1 MLILCILVL
10 LIVYVKSFRP
20 IRCVSAPKLRATS
33 VDAGTVSKPTLPVD
47 EIAMRYKVIQ
57 FGQTGA
63 PGDFELENQDTAFA
77 NELIKITLSR
87 EGGLG
92 LDLAEYSAGRGNGGV
107 VLVNDVIEGSNAAK
121 TGLFMPGD
129 ALVSVQAV
137 GDNLLEGVPTG
148 VVNVEGLNFDATI
161 GELGRFRDCSTLTII
176 VKRLVTR
183 EYVTIEMVGPQGEDA
198 GEMVIPAGY
207 GANVRSELQRNNMK
221 VYDPLMA
228 RFDSPYQTGDCGGE
242 GTCGTCMIAVLAG
255 SEFLNDRVTVESKG
269 LAKQGAQGNYRWAC
283 RTKLRAGVN
292 KGGKVKIMLRPQ
304 TRTW

>member
-57 FGQTGA
+57 FGQAGA